1 VVPSGTLSWDANIGI
16 IFQAKCAMCHNAS
29 LPTKGLS
36 FATYVEAMLGAS
48 DGPVIQPGD
57 AANSKLVILQSAGGH
72 PGQLSPDELTAVK
85 NWINAGALEK

>member
-36 FATYVEAMLGAS
+36 FATYVETMLGAS
-48 DGPVIQPGD
+48 DGPVIRPGD